1 MKKLIIIYM
10 ISLVLLMSEYLLNT
24 SSFYI
29 LLLNIKN
36 NFLQLNLSFTIK
48 FMLAALGGI
57 IITFLTINE
66 CVKRNSTIKLV
77 KRES

>member
-1 MKKLIIIYM
+1 M